1 MRPRA
6 IVALACAASIT
17 AACTSGGS
25 TGSTTAPVSPSVPP
39 TSAPPTPPPP
49 ALAIPMSLT
58 NFGSL
63 PDVPLV
69 TTGTYPGPETPR
81 TLTGVDMSDGV
92 AAYLSLPGV
101 REALQRRGFV
111 VIPGGNPSD
120 GYRQFFHLYAVAD
133 HDKSTVY
140 VTSDA
145 GYHHWH
151 LIFDKV
157 LRSLEQDVFLP
168 KLETLTT
175 GMLANATKQARTL
188 EGAGSGPAARQVLS
202 LLQVEATLL
211 ELPVGTLTPEAQKES
226 ALIRAHAEI
235 KRSPI
240 LGTDVDYSLYTPRG
254 HYTRTAALT
263 RFFLGMS
270 LLGQT
275 PFAVDPGTPA
285 KLRPAVL
292 AARTFLPSGMGSK
305 ELLSLW
311 RDIYE
316 PTAFLV
322 GAADDYTPVELDA
335 VLRARMPGAMSH
347 PNALTDAVL
356 REVANDLLDLRQVMV
371 DPEAPAV
378 RLMGTRFVLD
388 AWIMDQLLYPNVGTE
403 TKPRVIASAIDV
415 ASAWGSPLANKIQKQ
430 TGQFDF
436 RRFGH
441 QLSRMRNAVGQRPE
455 EAWSGTVYDSWLW
468 ALEPMWTPH
477 TEAFPDYMRSGSWT
491 AKALQSGLGSFAELR
506 HDTILYVKQATGE
519 GDAPLP
525 TYVPR
530 HWVEPDPVAF
540 ARLAAVADLMRE
552 GLAGRDLLTTEADGL
567 LTDLAELESFFAR
580 IARDELDGEP
590 ISDEDNQRLAA
601 IAHEFEGLWW
611 RTSDQG
617 RFGQGSLDDDSA
629 IIADIS
635 RGFQQVVEIGT
646 GRVEPILVIVPDDRG
661 GFQLAI
667 GAVYS
672 YYEFLQPLSD
682 RLTDEAWRQMLD
694 SGNAP
699 ERPAWEDAFLPG

>member
-371 DPEAPAV
+371 
-378 RLMGTRFVLD
+378 LD

-552 GLAGRDLLTTEADGL
+552 GLAGRDLLTTEADGRARVVL
-567 LTDLAELESFFAR
+567 RTDRPRRTRRGADLRRGQPAARCHRPRIRRALVAHERSREVRSGFAR
-580 IARDELDGEP
+580 
-590 ISDEDNQRLAA
+590 
-601 IAHEFEGLWW
+601 
-611 RTSDQG
+611 
-617 RFGQGSLDDDSA
+617 
-629 IIADIS
+629 
-635 RGFQQVVEIGT
+635 
-646 GRVEPILVIVPDDRG
+646 
-661 GFQLAI
+661 
-667 GAVYS
+667 
-672 YYEFLQPLSD
+672 
-682 RLTDEAWRQMLD
+682 
-694 SGNAP
+694 
-699 ERPAWEDAFLPG
+699 